1 MYIGYCLDCKYI
13 DLVEE
18 NKESV
23 CSRCCGRMLPLNITS
38 NEWNR
43 LTDEEKQKTIDS
55 ISSGESVNVVIN
67 SPEPDRG
74 DVIEDSF
81 VGTETEHRQNEMEN
95 SNLHIDKESVNGTS
109 IRKKIVE
116 MPQTKVDYNPNES
129 AIYSFEARTGLSK
142 GIINVYSD
150 RVSYTTKKEES
161 VFEFSDIQDI
171 KKDMYGNMSILSK
184 DGERLICSS
193 TDMKLK
199 ESIIYIRERITPLT
213 LDYTNLLDQGKSKIN
228 SENDSPISNLLQ
240 KIDFGADSP
249 IQDDEYIDPWTDPCS
264 DDPNN
269 IFVKKVKNLPHADT
283 IFGKRDIKDMKKI
296 LQPAEKVKAVCTG
309 WYDGR
314 TWIFACTDRRVLAVN
329 KNLLIG
335 GDQLEIPFSQI
346 HAMAI
351 KRGLLFS
358 DISVQTGVRMHVITD
373 IMNDA
378 AKYFVDCAN
387 REIEKRESGESKS
400 KQVINHVNQVAASSE
415 ADEIKKFKSLL
426 DEGIISQDEFDAK
439 KKQLLGI

>member
-161 VFEFSDIQDI
+161 VFELQRLKKLHYFCIIQ
-171 KKDMYGNMSILSK
+171 
-184 DGERLICSS
+184 
-193 TDMKLK
+193 
-199 ESIIYIRERITPLT
+199 
-213 LDYTNLLDQGKSKIN
+213 KSGSYKC
-228 SENDSPISNLLQ
+228 
-240 KIDFGADSP
+240 A
-249 IQDDEYIDPWTDPCS
+249 
-264 DDPNN
+264 
-269 IFVKKVKNLPHADT
+269 
-283 IFGKRDIKDMKKI
+283 
-296 LQPAEKVKAVCTG
+296 
-309 WYDGR
+309 
-314 TWIFACTDRRVLAVN
+314 
-329 KNLLIG
+329 
-335 GDQLEIPFSQI
+335 PFP
-346 HAMAI
+346 
-351 KRGLLFS
+351 
-358 DISVQTGVRMHVITD
+358 
-373 IMNDA
+373 
-378 AKYFVDCAN
+378 
-387 REIEKRESGESKS
+387 
-400 KQVINHVNQVAASSE
+400 
-415 ADEIKKFKSLL
+415 
-426 DEGIISQDEFDAK
+426 
-439 KKQLLGI
+439 